1 MKSKS
6 TRQRGFT
13 LVEMLV
19 VIAVIGILAAL
30 LLPALAKAKRRALRT
45 KSINNQRQIGLA
57 YESFV
62 GDNQSLYPEVW
73 GIAAVGGKQGQFL
86 ELVKPAQLKAP
97 NTSFNEFAAERFEKL
112 KRFVT
117 KSPGAVAEVY
127 GATTPPE
134 ARPLNK
140 YIDDHEIFHDPADI
154 GGTWFNI
161 DSCWEAFGN
170 SYQPAVAD
178 DFFRVRHV
186 LGERSE
192 DAGWDRRTKKY
203 VRTPWNANREPRGS
217 AAWWEKEGEFSP
229 AATSEGDDEPPGRSM
244 HQSEMANSPANKIVQ
259 GDWNWPYD
267 KEDTW
272 HADKGEGGHVM
283 LYGDGHSEYYKFP
296 PSEVMMAWLK
306 PPRIKARK
314 RGGTGFYEYDDAAFA
329 RRQPDLRIVKG
340 NQKDWAALKAN
351 VESFN
356 LSGSGKRYRYIDPDF
371 EWW

>member
-127 GATTPPE
+127 GATGRLAE
-134 ARPLNK
+134 AAEQWQAVMRLDP
-140 YIDDHEIFHDPADI
+140 DHTEADRRLRQLRVRI
-154 GGTWFNI
+154 
-161 DSCWEAFGN
+161 
-170 SYQPAVAD
+170 AD
-178 DFFRVRHV
+178 D
-186 LGERSE
+186 
-192 DAGWDRRTKKY
+192 
-203 VRTPWNANREPRGS
+203 
-217 AAWWEKEGEFSP
+217 
-229 AATSEGDDEPPGRSM
+229 
-244 HQSEMANSPANKIVQ
+244 
-259 GDWNWPYD
+259 
-267 KEDTW
+267 
-272 HADKGEGGHVM
+272 
-283 LYGDGHSEYYKFP
+283 
-296 PSEVMMAWLK
+296 
-306 PPRIKARK
+306 
-314 RGGTGFYEYDDAAFA
+314 
-329 RRQPDLRIVKG
+329 
-340 NQKDWAALKAN
+340 
-351 VESFN
+351 
-356 LSGSGKRYRYIDPDF
+356 
-371 EWW
+371 